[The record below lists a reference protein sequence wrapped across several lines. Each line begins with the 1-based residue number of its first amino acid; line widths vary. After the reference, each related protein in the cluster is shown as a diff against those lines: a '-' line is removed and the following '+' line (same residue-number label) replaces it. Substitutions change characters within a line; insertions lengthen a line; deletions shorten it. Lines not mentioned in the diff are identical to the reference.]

1 MDLRERENEMKLEK
15 NSRIVFQ
22 GDSITDGG
30 RSRNDDL
37 NHVMGHGYAYLI
49 ACRLGL
55 DEAHQN
61 YQFFNRGISGNRI
74 VDLYARWQEDTLN
87 LKPDVISIL
96 VGVNDIG
103 LEFSAK
109 AGTSNEK
116 YEKVYRLLLE
126 ETKEAL
132 PEVKFVLCEPF
143 ILPVGYVKENWEEWN
158 AAMIY
163 RRRIVRALAQEYHCV
178 FVSLQ
183 DEFTNACQNL
193 SPDYWIWDGV
203 HPTPAGHE
211 LIARKWLKAVDK
223 F

>member
-1 MDLRERENEMKLEK
+1 MKLEK

-49 ACRLGL
+49 ACRLGF

-96 VGVNDIG
+96 AGVNDIG
-103 LEFSAK
+103 LEFSTK

-126 ETKEAL
+126 ETREAI

-143 ILPVGYVKENWEEWN
+143 ILPVNYVKENWEQWS

-163 RRRIVRALAQEYHCV
+163 RRRIVRALAVEYHCV

-183 DEFTNACQNL
+183 DEFTSVSQNL
-193 SPDYWIWDGV
+193 SPEYWIWDGV

-211 LIARKWLKAVDK
+211 LIARQWLKAVGE